1 MAYRFMEADVI
12 SMTVKNFAFAPFAQF
27 TYTTS
32 AWKCIRHLVTNL
44 TLIKVYCS
52 YAHMVYKMLHK
63 KEEKSNT
70 INKKM
75 TSHFNIN
82 LTLGHK

>member
-32 AWKCIRHLVTNL
+32 A
-44 TLIKVYCS
+44 
-52 YAHMVYKMLHK
+52 
-63 KEEKSNT
+63 
-70 INKKM
+70 
-75 TSHFNIN
+75 
-82 LTLGHK
+82 